1 MEIACTGVI
10 LSVFYNVTRSLQIRY
25 SKRHVANR
33 NFYRWLWHT
42 TFSIECHLNRE
53 KFVEFKET
61 LKKKIDAI
69 LIKIPNTK
77 KNIFFKIS
85 FCFSCFHTK
94 IYFSL
99 GFSQVQKAELIKKHI
114 YIYIFLFN
122 CINFHTFIYTNIIH
136 APTWKLLK
144 PHPSFTHFNNPC
156 GGESSERLNPIIR
169 RLIWLGGG
177 GRWREM
183 LVWSEQRLM
192 PFKMHEE

>member
-69 LIKIPNTK
+69 LIKTPNTK

-85 FCFSCFHTK
+85 FCFNCFHTK

-114 YIYIFLFN
+114 YIYISLQLHKFPHF
-122 CINFHTFIYTNIIH
+122 YIH
-136 APTWKLLK
+136 KHHPWANLK
-144 PHPSFTHFNNPC
+144 TVETPPIVHPF
-156 GGESSERLNPIIR
+156 
-169 RLIWLGGG
+169 
-177 GRWREM
+177 
-183 LVWSEQRLM
+183 
-192 PFKMHEE
+192 

>member
-85 FCFSCFHTK
+85 FCFNCFHTK

-99 GFSQVQKAELIKKHI
+99 GFSQVQKVELIKKHI
-114 YIYIFLFN
+114 YIYFFSIASISTLLYTQTSSMRQLQN
-122 CINFHTFIYTNIIH
+122 CWN
-136 APTWKLLK
+136 P
-144 PHPSFTHFNNPC
+144 THFNNPC